1 MASFVF
7 NSFKGKLF
15 NGSISLSAD
24 ESYSVSLI
32 TSANVFSVSS
42 SIVADIT
49 SAWGDLSATWDITSD
64 ETYNSVGYSPKVLSG
79 CSVIVDNTTEKSK
92 WYADNIT
99 WSSSTIDA
107 DGCVIYRTS
116 DGAMICALDFGSR
129 KSSSN
134 GNFTIQWNANGI
146 LNLS

>member
-32 TSANVFSVSS
+32 TSANAFSVSS

-79 CSVIVDNTTEKSK
+79 CRVIVDNTTK
-92 WYADNIT
+92 I
-99 WSSSTIDA
+99 
-107 DGCVIYRTS
+107 
-116 DGAMICALDFGSR
+116 
-129 KSSSN
+129 
-134 GNFTIQWNANGI
+134 
-146 LNLS
+146 